1 MFNFIAAVEGSRNCR
16 ENPETAKFIEK
27 TLSQKVGKVITLGRL
42 RKKLQRQGT
51 PILRN
56 EAYFGVRCKPAPA
69 KAGEGCSATPHMDF
83 LEVVLK
89 RIAHGRGNPV
99 FWSLKMG
106 IAIDKI
112 HL

>member
-83 LEVVLK
+83 LRSRLEK
-89 RIAHGRGNPV
+89 DRSRKGKPC
-99 FWSLKMG
+99 FWVT
-106 IAIDKI
+106 
-112 HL
+112 